1 MMLTSFVLFWGAIL
15 CYVASSIGYAGALA
29 FGRPGW
35 RRWGSWLAGAGLL
48 VHTASLGIRWVQ
60 TGHGPYINTF
70 EILSSDVWIAVAFF
84 LVLQKVLGR
93 LAPLGAVVMPIAFLM
108 MGFALMGSTEARAL
122 PPSLQ
127 SGWLAVHVV
136 FAKLM
141 VASMVVAVA
150 LSVFYLLKEHAGSR
164 TRGLLDRLPG
174 PGVLDDY
181 AYRVTAFGFIALTVM
196 IIAGAIW
203 ANYSWGEYWSWDPT
217 ETWSLVV
224 WFVYGLYLH
233 GRITFRW
240 KGAIS
245 AWYLIVSFLFAIV
258 AFFII
263 PYFVKSLHSQYMVG

>member
-1 MMLTSFVLFWGAIL
+1 MIASFVLFWCAITF
-15 CYVASSIGYAGALA
+15 YVASSVGYAGALT
-29 FGRPGW
+29 FGRADW
-35 RRWGSWLAGAGLL
+35 RRWGMWLAVSGLL
-48 VHTASLGIRWVQ
+48 AHSASLGLRWFQ

-84 LVLQKVLGR
+84 LLLQRAMGK
-93 LAPLGAVVMPIAFLM
+93 LAPLGAVVMPTAFLF
-108 MGFALMGSTEARAL
+108 MGFALMGSTEAKAL
-122 PPSLQ
+122 PPSLR
-127 SGWLAVHVV
+127 SGWLAVHVI

-141 VASMVVAVA
+141 VASMIVAAA
-150 LSVFYLLKEHAGSR
+150 LSIFYLLKEKGGNNLRGS
-164 TRGLLDRLPG
+164 LAHLPG

-181 AYRVTAFGFIALTVM
+181 AYRISAFGFIALTIM
-196 IIAGAIW
+196 IIAGSIW

-240 KGAIS
+240 KGTVS
-245 AWYLIVSFLFAIV
+245 ACYLLGSFAFAVI
-258 AFFII
+258 AFFVI